1 MDCLGISR
9 SKSIYT
15 DIVIDNY
22 EEVIS
27 MNDGNSLLINLAGN
41 NINVSEE
48 ETKFVNSLS
57 ESFKNKMIF
66 ISSAQVYGSSSE
78 GPIAEHQQISK
89 KKDYAK
95 SKLALENKVLEHK
108 GMVLRLSNIYG
119 KGMSRKNI
127 FHTIYSQVKDNR
139 KEIALKNTMAIRD
152 FIYIDDLCECI
163 LKIISDGVQ
172 NIILNIGTGKGT
184 DILTLVKH
192 ICDNLN
198 HTFDGLNI
206 ISENNFH
213 DNIVVDPYLLK
224 KKYNWKSKI
233 TIEEG
238 IKKWLI

>member
-119 KGMSRKNI
+119 KGMS
-127 FHTIYSQVKDNR
+127 
-139 KEIALKNTMAIRD
+139 
-152 FIYIDDLCECI
+152 
-163 LKIISDGVQ
+163 
-172 NIILNIGTGKGT
+172 
-184 DILTLVKH
+184 
-192 ICDNLN
+192 
-198 HTFDGLNI
+198 
-206 ISENNFH
+206 
-213 DNIVVDPYLLK
+213 K
-224 KKYNWKSKI
+224 KKYISHNIFSS
-233 TIEEG
+233 
-238 IKKWLI
+238 